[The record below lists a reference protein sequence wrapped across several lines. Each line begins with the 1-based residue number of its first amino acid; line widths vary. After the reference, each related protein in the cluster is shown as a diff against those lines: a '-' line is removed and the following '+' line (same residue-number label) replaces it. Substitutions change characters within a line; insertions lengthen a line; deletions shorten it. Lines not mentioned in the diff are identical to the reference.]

1 LSVLNRRTTAA
12 GVAMDELEK
21 LQDNLKRYRVL
32 RDLTTDERAIEAIE
46 IMIRETEDRL
56 AEIQSRQSK

>member
-1 LSVLNRRTTAA
+1 
-12 GVAMDELEK
+12 MDELEK

-56 AEIQSRQSK
+56 AEIQSRRSK